1 MKINLPVTQ
10 KNIDY
15 SESEV
20 FVTKTDIKGIT
31 TYANDSFVKI
41 SGFSR
46 EELVGKNHNV
56 VRHPDMPP
64 WAFEDLWKTVKQD
77 LPWRG
82 IVKNRAKN
90 GDHYWVRANVAPIK
104 EDGRIVGYISVRRK
118 PSRAEVTA
126 AEALYRS
133 EKAHVS
139 KSPLHLIKNLG
150 LQAKSQLLIQPV
162 LLILLTVA
170 QFSITSVVKE
180 RMIHSLQTRASGIS
194 NEVIDSANM
203 LMETGTISDI
213 NARRLLI
220 KKISSSGN
228 ISNLRL
234 VRADQVKA
242 QFGKGLPEEQVR
254 DAVERE
260 VMRTKKP
267 YYAVEENGGKMVYR
281 AVTPY
286 IVSNDFHGT
295 DCLNCHKVEVGS
307 VNGASDFDIDID
319 SELGSLTK
327 LRYALIVGQIVLQLI
342 IFVCLGWVI
351 RKFTKEPINEVRALM
366 TRCLVDRDLTATIDI
381 SGRDEMG
388 MLKCTLQA
396 SQTHLGAIINQI
408 TLASDDVE
416 QRSGHLKVAV
426 SEVAKNSDS
435 QTGNVLQ
442 VSSAADE
449 ISHSVES
456 IAENAQ
462 DASDS
467 VEHAHAQAEE
477 GSVKMNETVA
487 AAKQA
492 AESVTDTAQS
502 IKALEAA
509 IQSIRGITDV
519 IKEIAD
525 QTNLLAL
532 NAAIEAARAG
542 EQGRGFAVVADEVR
556 KLAEKTSS
564 STVDIAERIG
574 EIQAITDES
583 VSKMNVVAREVLS
596 NVGRMEEA
604 DVILHGIAEKTQ
616 AAMAMAKQIADAVK
630 EQAIASSDIA
640 SKVEL
645 ISKFTTSNTAISA
658 NARSA
663 AEELDDVAADLQE
676 ITHTFKL

>member
-1 MKINLPVTQ
+1 MKKNLPVTQ
-10 KNIDY
+10 REIDY
-15 SESEV
+15 DESDV
-20 FVTKTDIKGIT
+20 FVTKTDAKGII

-118 PSRAEVTA
+118 PSRAEVA
-126 AEALYRS
+126 QAEALYRM
-133 EKAHVS
+133 EKPPIS
-139 KSPLHLIKNLG
+139 RSPLRLFRNLG
-150 LQAKSQLLIQPV
+150 LQAKTQILIQPV

-170 QFSITSVVKE
+170 QFSILSVVKE
-180 RMIHSLQTRASGIS
+180 RMILSLQTRASGIA

-203 LMETGTISDI
+203 LMETGTIGDV
-213 NARRLLI
+213 NARKLLI
-220 KKISSSGN
+220 RKISSSGN
-228 ISNLRL
+228 IGNLRL
-234 VRADQVKA
+234 IRADQVKA
-242 QFGKGLPEEQVR
+242 QFGEGLPEERVR
-254 DAVERE
+254 DAIERE
-260 VMRTKKP
+260 VIRTKKP
-267 YYAVEENGGKMVYR
+267 YYAVEEINGKMVYR

-286 IVSNDFHGT
+286 IVSHDFHGT

-319 SELGSLTK
+319 SEFGSLAR
-327 LRYALIVGQIVLQLI
+327 LRYALIGGQIVLQLI
-342 IFVCLGWVI
+342 IFIFLGWVI
-351 RKFTKEPINEVRALM
+351 RKFTKDPIDEVKALM

-388 MLKCTLQA
+388 ILKCTLQA

-408 TLASDDVE
+408 TLSSDDVE
-416 QRSGHLKVAV
+416 RRAGHLKEAV
-426 SEVAKNSDS
+426 SEVARNSDS

-442 VSSAADE
+442 VSSAAEE

-456 IAENAQ
+456 IAENARH
-462 DASDS
+462 ASES
-467 VEHAHAQAEE
+467 VEHAHSNAQE
-477 GSVKMNETVA
+477 GSVRMNETVA

-492 AESVTDTAQS
+492 AESVTDTARS
-502 IKALEAA
+502 IRELEAA
-509 IQSIRGITDV
+509 IQSIRGIADV
-519 IKEIAD
+519 IREIAD

-564 STVDIAERIG
+564 STVDIGERIR
-574 EIQAITDES
+574 EIQKITDES
-583 VSKMNVVAREVLS
+583 VSKMDLVASEVLA

-604 DVILHGIAEKTQ
+604 DVILHGISDKTET
-616 AAMAMAKQIADAVK
+616 AREMAKQIADAVK

-640 SKVEL
+640 GKVEV
-645 ISKFTTSNTAISA
+645 ISKFTSSNTDISA
-658 NARSA
+658 NAKSA
-663 AEELDDVAADLQE
+663 AEELDDVAANLQA
-676 ITHTFKL
+676 ITHTFKM

>member
-10 KNIDY
+10 KEIDY

-20 FVTKTDIKGIT
+20 FVTKTDVKGIV

-46 EELVGKNHNV
+46 GELVGKNHNV

-118 PSRAEVTA
+118 PSRAEVAA

-133 EKAHVS
+133 EKPPVS
-139 KSPLHLIKNLG
+139 KSPLRLIKNLG

-170 QFSITSVVKE
+170 QFSIMSVVKE
-180 RMIHSLQTRASGIS
+180 RMIHSLQTRASGIA

-203 LMETGTISDI
+203 LMETGTIGDI

-242 QFGKGLPEEQVR
+242 QFGEGLPEEQVR

-267 YYAVEENGGKMVYR
+267 YYAVEESAGKMVYR

-286 IVSNDFHGT
+286 VVSHDFHGT

-319 SELGSLTK
+319 SELESLTK

-342 IFVCLGWVI
+342 IFACLGWVI
-351 RKFTKEPINEVRALM
+351 RKFTKEPIDEVKALM

-416 QRSGHLKVAV
+416 QRSVHLKDAV
-426 SEVAKNSDS
+426 SEVARNSDS

-442 VSSAADE
+442 VSSAAEE

-462 DASDS
+462 DASES

-492 AESVTDTAQS
+492 AAAVTDTAQS

-564 STVDIAERIG
+564 STIDIAERIG
-574 EIQAITDES
+574 EIQTITDES
-583 VSKMNVVAREVLS
+583 VSKMNVVASEVLS

-604 DVILHGIAEKTQ
+604 DANLQGIAEKTQ

-640 SKVEL
+640 GKVEL
-645 ISKFTTSNTAISA
+645 ISKFTTSNTEISA